1 LSELRHKREEG
12 PRHERPQKEKNQ
24 KQLTYGS
31 LQEIEGGDQVPR
43 MTQVAGRNKL
53 EFGYAGVRAEQL
65 PGVLKA
71 SRKPRRLSG
80 SFREVLK
87 KKEVGMV

>member
-1 LSELRHKREEG
+1 
-12 PRHERPQKEKNQ
+12 
-24 KQLTYGS
+24 
-31 LQEIEGGDQVPR
+31 